1 MNKTS
6 SPLQVVAT
14 RREVLALGAA
24 AWLAPHLAWAE
35 EYPSKPIR
43 MMVGFSP
50 GGGVD
55 SSARIIAP
63 RFGEEL
69 KATIVVDNKTGASG
83 MICSEYVAKSAPD
96 GYTLMYTG
104 GSAIT
109 IAPQLVAKPPINA
122 LTDLVP
128 VNAIGASPLILSV
141 HPGLGVRTLPEFLAR
156 AKAKQLSLA
165 SAGIGT
171 LTHLTIELLAQV
183 TGGKIVHVPYKG
195 GGAAVIDALAGHVDG
210 MITDIP
216 PVLQQFQEGK
226 LVPIAVTSE
235 QRFELLPNVPTVN
248 EVLKGFTASSWMGVF
263 APAKTPQ
270 ALVEKL
276 SVALAKAVAREEV
289 AAQLKKV
296 GVLPYSYATPDAFRK
311 FIAEE
316 NQRWGKLVREKNI
329 SASS

>member
-1 MNKTS
+1 
-6 SPLQVVAT
+6 
-14 RREVLALGAA
+14 
-24 AWLAPHLAWAE
+24 
-35 EYPSKPIR
+35 
-43 MMVGFSP
+43 
-50 GGGVD
+50 
-55 SSARIIAP
+55 
-63 RFGEEL
+63 
-69 KATIVVDNKTGASG
+69 
-83 MICSEYVAKSAPD
+83 
-96 GYTLMYTG
+96 
-104 GSAIT
+104 
-109 IAPQLVAKPPINA
+109 
-122 LTDLVP
+122 
-128 VNAIGASPLILSV
+128 
-141 HPGLGVRTLPEFLAR
+141 
-156 AKAKQLSLA
+156 
-165 SAGIGT
+165 
-171 LTHLTIELLAQV
+171 V